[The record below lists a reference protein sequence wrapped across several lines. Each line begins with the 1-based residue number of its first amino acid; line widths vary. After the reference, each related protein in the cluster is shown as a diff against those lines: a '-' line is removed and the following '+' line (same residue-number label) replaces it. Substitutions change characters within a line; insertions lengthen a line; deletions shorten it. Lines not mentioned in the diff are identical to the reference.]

1 MNQEERKA
9 LVSGAIATS
18 LVAASCLV
26 GCVDV
31 AQERAYRDET
41 VGKGVAAEAT
51 FEVVDGLGA
60 LRTVEPGNVALWA
73 QAPSFEIKAT
83 RGENA
88 PSAWTLTVA
97 NALPDAVLETRTE
110 AGATALVP
118 ESSTSTIGT
127 EKRWEL
133 TLSSGTT
140 TLLVRPA
147 RGEPVST
154 WRFALLSDVQEAI
167 DRVQDIYARM
177 NADPSITFVVSAGD
191 LTQQGTVPELERFQ
205 RELKSLRVPFFST
218 LGNHE
223 LGTDRGAPFQRYFGR
238 ANFRFAYG
246 GMQFTFLDSASATID
261 PLVYDWLD
269 TWLSEG
275 KDRTHAA
282 LMHIPPIDP
291 IGVRNGSF
299 ASRNEAS
306 KLLARLAEG
315 GVDLTLYGH
324 IHSYYSFSNAGIPAY
339 ISGGGGSIPERFDGI
354 GRHFLTVDIDP
365 ARGIMQTAVVRIDR
379 D

>member
-1 MNQEERKA
+1 MNDLRPTFLARAIVLVCIGA
-9 LVSGAIATS
+9 LPC
-18 LVAASCLV
+18 AA
-26 GCVDV
+26 CVDV

-41 VGKGVAAEAT
+41 VGKGAAGETT
-51 FEVVDGLGA
+51 FEVVNGLGA
-60 LRTVEPGNVALWA
+60 WRRLEPGAASLWA
-73 QAPSFEIKAT
+73 QAPSLQIDAT
-83 RGENA
+83 RGDSG
-88 PSAWTLTVA
+88 PSVWTLTIA
-97 NALPDAVLETRTE
+97 NVLPDAVLEARTE
-110 AGATALVP
+110 
-118 ESSTSTIGT
+118 
-127 EKRWEL
+127 
-133 TLSSGTT
+133 SGTT
-140 TLLVRPA
+140 VIVAESRPGAFRTEKEWVVTLAAGKTTLVLRPA
-147 RGEPVST
+147 RGEPVSP

-167 DRVQDIYARM
+167 NRVQDIYARM

-191 LTQQGTVPELERFQ
+191 LTEQGTVPELERFQ
-205 RELKSLRVPFFST
+205 RELESLRVPFFAT

-238 ANFRFAYG
+238 ANFSFAYG

-261 PLVYDWLD
+261 PLVYEWLD
-269 TWLSEG
+269 GWLLEG
-275 KDRTHAA
+275 RERTHAA

-306 KLLARLAEG
+306 KLLAQLAEG

-324 IHSYYSFSNAGIPAY
+324 IHSYYAFSNAGIPAY

-354 GRHFLTVDIDP
+354 GRHYLTVDVDP
-365 ARGIMQTAVVRIDR
+365 FRGISQTGVVRIDR

>member
-1 MNQEERKA
+1 MNKQSRRR
-9 LVSGAIATS
+9 LLGSAIVMVPLAGS
-18 LVAASCLV
+18 AWL

-41 VGKGVAAEAT
+41 VGKGAVAETT

-60 LRTVEPGNVALWA
+60 LRRVEPGAVSLWA
-73 QAPSFEIKAT
+73 QAPSFQINVT
-83 RGENA
+83 RGERA
-88 PSAWTLTVA
+88 PSAWTLTVS
-97 NALPDAVLETRTE
+97 NTLPDAVLEVRTE
-110 AGATALVP
+110 SGMTAIVP
-118 ESSTSTIGT
+118 ESLPRTRSI

-133 TLSSGTT
+133 TLGDRKT
-140 TLLVRPA
+140 TLFVRPA
-147 RGEPVST
+147 RGEPVGP

-167 DRVQDIYARM
+167 NRVQDIYARM
-177 NADPSITFVVSAGD
+177 NADPTISFVVSAGD
-191 LTQQGTVPELERFQ
+191 LTEQGTVPELERFQ
-205 RELKSLRVPFFST
+205 RELERLRVPFFST

-223 LGTDRGAPFQRYFGR
+223 LGTERGAPFQRYFGR
-238 ANFRFAYG
+238 ANFSFAYG

-261 PLVYDWLD
+261 PLVYDWLE
-269 TWLSEG
+269 TWIAEG
-275 KDRTHAA
+275 RSRTHAA

-306 KLLARLAEG
+306 KLLAQLAEG

-324 IHSYYSFSNAGIPAY
+324 IHSYYAFSNAGMPAY

-354 GRHFLTVDIDP
+354 GRHYLTVDVDP
-365 ARGIMQTAVVRIDR
+365 VGGVTQTALVRVDR

>member
-1 MNQEERKA
+1 MNKKPRRR
-9 LVSGAIATS
+9 LLGGAI
-18 LVAASCLV
+18 LVAPLAGSAWL

-41 VGKGVAAEAT
+41 VGKGAAAETT
-51 FEVVDGLGA
+51 FEIVDGLGA
-60 LRTVEPGNVALWA
+60 LRRLEPGAVSLWA
-73 QAPSFEIKAT
+73 QAPSFQIKVT
-83 RGENA
+83 RGERA
-88 PSAWTLTVA
+88 PSAWTLTVS
-97 NALPDAVLETRTE
+97 NALPDAVLEARTE
-110 AGATALVP
+110 AGTTAIVP
-118 ESSTSTIGT
+118 ESLPRTLPI

-133 TLSSGTT
+133 TLGDGTT

-147 RGEPVST
+147 RGEPVGP

-167 DRVQDIYARM
+167 NRVQDIYARM
-177 NADPSITFVVSAGD
+177 NADPSISFVVSAGD
-191 LTQQGTVPELERFQ
+191 LTEQGTVAELERFQ
-205 RELKSLRVPFFST
+205 RELERLRIPFFST

-238 ANFRFAYG
+238 ANFSFAYG

-261 PLVYDWLD
+261 PLVYDWLEA
-269 TWLSEG
+269 WLAEG
-275 KDRTHAA
+275 RSRTHAA

-306 KLLARLAEG
+306 KLLAQLAEG

-324 IHSYYSFSNAGIPAY
+324 IHSYYAFSNAGMPAY

-354 GRHFLTVDIDP
+354 GRHYLTVDVDP
-365 ARGIMQTAVVRIDR
+365 VGGVTQTAIVRIDR